1 MAVGFG
7 LVVVAAIAVA
17 LMFARSREADKLVDH
32 TFEVQSTAQ
41 VLLSQVQAAEN
52 GQRGFLITGDDDYL
66 KRFDG
71 ALARVPELLASLRQL
86 TADNPR
92 QQARLDRLEP
102 LVKARFDRI
111 QSSIDLAKQGD
122 RDAAFAVVKAG
133 EGKTLMDDIVAELS
147 AFVKA
152 ERDLLAMRQSRSA
165 EIRLWLS
172 LLTGMALVA
181 ATLLAVLLA
190 IATRQAVSGLLE
202 RTRELEEESK
212 LRREAEATLGQ
223 AVKMEAVGQ
232 LSGGIAHDFNN
243 LLTIIIGNLD
253 AMKRQLAKLAGLE
266 PARDIAG
273 KLSKSLDAALRGAQS
288 SAQLTH
294 RLLAFS
300 RRQALEPQR
309 LDLNRLV
316 SGMLEMFRRTLGSD
330 ISIETVL
337 GAGLWPTFADGHQ
350 LENVLLNLALNA
362 KAAMPDG
369 GCLTIETANTYLDD
383 AYVRRFGDIK
393 AGQYAVLC
401 VTDTGTGIAKD
412 ILDKVFEP
420 FFTTKPPGEGSG
432 LGLAM
437 VHGFVKQSGGHVRIY
452 SEEGR
457 GTTVKIYLPRLIGEE
472 VGAVPAGKAEGE
484 QAIPRAK
491 PGEMILLVEDSE
503 GVREYARDIL
513 LELGYG
519 VIDAANVQEAL
530 RAVAKKPHISLLFT
544 DVVLGESNG
553 RVLADK
559 VRQIY
564 PNLPVLFTTGYT
576 RNAIVHQGR
585 LDPDV
590 QLLNKPF
597 TQQDLARKLRELLD
611 AAAERPD
618 WRLPRRESLSACWTR
633 SRASNYKV
641 ETWLNSPFPRTPR
654 SNPARPG
661 IRRQRARKPGAGAN
675 TASTASIPTRL
686 RTRGSTPIGST

>member
-17 LMFARSREADKLVDH
+17 LMFARSREADRLVVH
-32 TFEVQSTAQ
+32 TFEVQSRAQ
-41 VLLSQVQAAEN
+41 TLLSQVQAAEN

-71 ALARVPELLASLRQL
+71 ALARVPELLANLRQL
-86 TADNPR
+86 TADNPH

-111 QSSIDLAKQGD
+111 QSSIDLAKEGD
-122 RDAAFAVVKAG
+122 RDAAFGVVKAG

-147 AFVKA
+147 SFVKA
-152 ERDLLAMRQSRSA
+152 ERDLLVMRQSRSA
-165 EIRLWLS
+165 AIRLWLS
-172 LLTGMALVA
+172 LLTGIALVA

-190 IATRQAVSGLLE
+190 IATRQAVSGLLS

-212 LRREAEATLGQ
+212 LRQEAESTLRQ
-223 AVKMEAVGQ
+223 AVKIEAVGQ

-253 AMKRQLAKLAGLE
+253 TMKRQLAKLTGLE
-266 PARDIAG
+266 PAREIVD
-273 KLSKSLDAALRGAQS
+273 KLSKALDAALRGAQS
-288 SAQLTH
+288 SAQLTQ

-300 RRQALEPQR
+300 RRQALEPKR

-316 SGMLEMFRRTLGSD
+316 SGMLEMFRRTLGPD

-383 AYVRRFGDIK
+383 GYVRRFGDVE
-393 AGQYAVLC
+393 AGQYVVLC

-452 SEEGR
+452 SEEDH

-472 VGAVPAGKAEGE
+472 VSAVPAGKGEGD

-519 VIDAANVQEAL
+519 VIEAANVQEAL
-530 RAVAKKPHISLLFT
+530 RAVAKKPQISLLFT

-553 RVLADK
+553 RVLADE
-559 VRQIY
+559 VRRIY

-597 TQQDLARKLRELLD
+597 TQQDLARKIRELLD
-611 AAAERPD
+611 A
-618 WRLPRRESLSACWTR
+618 
-633 SRASNYKV
+633 V
-641 ETWLNSPFPRTPR
+641 PR
-654 SNPARPG
+654 SGLAV
-661 IRRQRARKPGAGAN
+661 A
-675 TASTASIPTRL
+675 AS
-686 RTRGSTPIGST
+686 

>member
-41 VLLSQVQAAEN
+41 TLLSQVQAAEN

-71 ALARVPELLASLRQL
+71 ALARVPELLASLRQQ

-111 QSSIDLAKQGD
+111 QSSIDLAKEGD
-122 RDAAFAVVKAG
+122 RDAAFDVVKAG

-212 LRREAEATLGQ
+212 LRREAEATLMQ
-223 AVKMEAVGQ
+223 AQKMEAVGQ

-253 AMKRQLAKLAGLE
+253 AMKRQLAMLAGLE

-472 VGAVPAGKAEGE
+472 VGAVPAGKAEGK

-544 DVVLGESNG
+544 DVVLGEFEWAG
-553 RVLADK
+553 ARRQGPADLSEFA
-559 VRQIY
+559 R
-564 PNLPVLFTTGYT
+564 PV
-576 RNAIVHQGR
+576 HHR
-585 LDPDV
+585 LHP
-590 QLLNKPF
+590 QCHRASRAP
-597 TQQDLARKLRELLD
+597 
-611 AAAERPD
+611 
-618 WRLPRRESLSACWTR
+618 R
-633 SRASNYKV
+633 SRCSALEQALHPAGPRPQAARAARRRGDARSGASRV
-641 ETWLNSPFPRTPR
+641 VSP
-654 SNPARPG
+654 
-661 IRRQRARKPGAGAN
+661 
-675 TASTASIPTRL
+675 
-686 RTRGSTPIGST
+686 

>member
-1 MAVGFG
+1 
-7 LVVVAAIAVA
+7 
-17 LMFARSREADKLVDH
+17 
-32 TFEVQSTAQ
+32 
-41 VLLSQVQAAEN
+41 
-52 GQRGFLITGDDDYL
+52 
-66 KRFDG
+66 
-71 ALARVPELLASLRQL
+71 
-86 TADNPR
+86 
-92 QQARLDRLEP
+92 
-102 LVKARFDRI
+102 
-111 QSSIDLAKQGD
+111 
-122 RDAAFAVVKAG
+122 
-133 EGKTLMDDIVAELS
+133 
-147 AFVKA
+147 
-152 ERDLLAMRQSRSA
+152 
-165 EIRLWLS
+165 
-172 LLTGMALVA
+172 
-181 ATLLAVLLA
+181 
-190 IATRQAVSGLLE
+190 
-202 RTRELEEESK
+202 
-212 LRREAEATLGQ
+212 
-223 AVKMEAVGQ
+223 
-232 LSGGIAHDFNN
+232 
-243 LLTIIIGNLD
+243 
-253 AMKRQLAKLAGLE
+253 
-266 PARDIAG
+266 
-273 KLSKSLDAALRGAQS
+273 
-288 SAQLTH
+288 
-294 RLLAFS
+294 
-300 RRQALEPQR
+300 
-309 LDLNRLV
+309 
-316 SGMLEMFRRTLGSD
+316 MLRRTLGSD
-330 ISIETVL
+330 VSIETVL

-383 AYVRRFGDIK
+383 AYVRRFGDVK
-393 AGQYAVLC
+393 AGQYLVLC

-472 VGAVPAGKAEGE
+472 VGAVPAGKAEGK

-503 GVREYARDIL
+503 GVREYARGIL

-530 RAVAKKPHISLLFT
+530 RAVAKKPQISLLFT

-553 RVLADK
+553 RVLADE

-611 AAAERPD
+611 AVP
-618 WRLPRRESLSACWTR
+618 
-633 SRASNYKV
+633 
-641 ETWLNSPFPRTPR
+641 
-654 SNPARPG
+654 RPG
-661 IRRQRARKPGAGAN
+661 LAAA
-675 TASTASIPTRL
+675 AS
-686 RTRGSTPIGST
+686 

>member
-41 VLLSQVQAAEN
+41 TLLSQVQAAEN

-71 ALARVPELLASLRQL
+71 ALARVPELLASLRQQ

-111 QSSIDLAKQGD
+111 QSSIDLAKEGD
-122 RDAAFAVVKAG
+122 RDAAFDVVKAG

-212 LRREAEATLGQ
+212 LRREAEATLMQ
-223 AVKMEAVGQ
+223 AQKMEAVGQ

-253 AMKRQLAKLAGLE
+253 AMKRQLAMLAGLE

-472 VGAVPAGKAEGE
+472 VGAVPAGKAEGK

-611 AAAERPD
+611 GAATPEVAP
-618 WRLPRRESLSACWTR
+618 A
-633 SRASNYKV
+633 AS
-641 ETWLNSPFPRTPR
+641 
-654 SNPARPG
+654 
-661 IRRQRARKPGAGAN
+661 
-675 TASTASIPTRL
+675 
-686 RTRGSTPIGST
+686 

>member
-1 MAVGFG
+1 VLKASRLVQNAWIIMAVGFG

-41 VLLSQVQAAEN
+41 TLLSQVQAAEN

-71 ALARVPELLASLRQL
+71 ALARVPELLASLRQQ

-111 QSSIDLAKQGD
+111 QSSIDLAKEGD
-122 RDAAFAVVKAG
+122 RDAAFDVVKAG

-212 LRREAEATLGQ
+212 LRREAEATLMQ
-223 AVKMEAVGQ
+223 AQKMEAVGQ

-253 AMKRQLAKLAGLE
+253 AMKRQLAMLAGLE

-472 VGAVPAGKAEGE
+472 VGAVPAGKAEGK

-611 AAAERPD
+611 GAATPEVAP
-618 WRLPRRESLSACWTR
+618 A
-633 SRASNYKV
+633 AS
-641 ETWLNSPFPRTPR
+641 
-654 SNPARPG
+654 
-661 IRRQRARKPGAGAN
+661 
-675 TASTASIPTRL
+675 
-686 RTRGSTPIGST
+686 

>member
-1 MAVGFG
+1 MLKASRLVQNAWIIMSVGFG

-17 LMFARSREADKLVDH
+17 LMFARSREADRLVDH

-66 KRFDG
+66 KRLDG

-86 TADNPR
+86 TADNPD

-111 QSSIDLAKQGD
+111 QSSIDLAKEGD
-122 RDAAFAVVKAG
+122 RDAAFGVVKAG

-147 AFVKA
+147 SFVKA
-152 ERDLLAMRQSRSA
+152 ERDLLVMRQSRSA
-165 EIRLWLS
+165 AIRLWLS
-172 LLTGMALVA
+172 LLTGIALVA

-190 IATRQAVSGLLE
+190 IATRQAVSGLLS

-212 LRREAEATLGQ
+212 LRQEAESTLRQ
-223 AVKMEAVGQ
+223 AVKIEAVGQ

-253 AMKRQLAKLAGLE
+253 TMKRQLAKLAGLE
-266 PARDIAG
+266 PAREIVD
-273 KLSKSLDAALRGAQS
+273 KLSKALDAALRGAQS
-288 SAQLTH
+288 SAQLTQ

-383 AYVRRFGDIK
+383 GYVRRFGDVK
-393 AGQYAVLC
+393 AGQYVVLC

-452 SEEGR
+452 GEEDH

-472 VGAVPAGKAEGE
+472 VSAVPAGKAEGE

-530 RAVAKKPHISLLFT
+530 RAVAKKPQISLLFT

-553 RVLADK
+553 RVLADE

-597 TQQDLARKLRELLD
+597 TQQDLARKIRELLD
-611 AAAERPD
+611 AG
-618 WRLPRRESLSACWTR
+618 
-633 SRASNYKV
+633 
-641 ETWLNSPFPRTPR
+641 PR
-654 SNPARPG
+654 SGLAV
-661 IRRQRARKPGAGAN
+661 A
-675 TASTASIPTRL
+675 AS
-686 RTRGSTPIGST
+686 